1 MKRWMFMVLLA
12 GASLAHAQSPTK
24 KELVA
29 KLLLIQQ
36 PTVEVIARQVVER
49 PAMQVMQAAGNA
61 MQAQVVPERREA
73 LGKSIEA
80 DVKKFVEEANPILR
94 ERAVKLAPATYGAA
108 LEEKFSEDE
117 LKQLIAWLESPL
129 NKKLSQI
136 SPELQR
142 DFTQKLVADGAPL
155 IDPKLQQLQQK
166 VRASFAAAA
175 AAPGAASGASSAGPA
190 KRAPAK

>member
-1 MKRWMFMVLLA
+1 MKRWMFIVLLA
-12 GASLAHAQSPTK
+12 GASLGHAQSPTK

-61 MQAQVVPERREA
+61 MQAQVAPERREA

-80 DVKKFVEEANPILR
+80 DVKKFVEESNPILR